1 MKNAGLNK
9 QKDTSKQSPDVLTEQ
24 PSSGLTEI
32 ILLFLVSR
40 GVLTIVGVLSIA
52 LMGRMTGMRLEW
64 EHPPYIWLDIWGQW
78 DTGWY
83 LDIAKNW
90 YAVAAPYKNYYN
102 YVFFPLYPTLIKLL
116 GAVIGNNFYAGL
128 IISNAA
134 LLAAA
139 ILLYK
144 LVELDHDREVAL
156 NSVKYMF
163 IWPTSFILSGV
174 LSEALFLMLVVGCF
188 YLARK
193 GKWLNVGI
201 TGFFLSLTRVNGVCL
216 GIPLFYEYMKEKN
229 FRLKGISVNILALA
243 LLPLG
248 LLIFCVYNYYL
259 TGDFL
264 AFVHAQSAWGRHLG
278 NPLMTLA
285 YGIFGVAAKPIDT
298 VQACFTIFTLASLTI
313 FYRRIPISY
322 LLFCLISIFLPLS
335 SGLIS
340 MPRFTVVL
348 FPVFILFAQLGKD
361 KRVDTAFTIIFSVLM
376 GCFMIFWSVGAALI
390 VKGVHLWK
398 KSSSSCPH
406 TMSPHAFQR

>member
-9 QKDTSKQSPDVLTEQ
+9 QKDTSKQSPDVLTEK

-52 LMGRMTGMRLEW
+52 LMGRMTGMRLGW

-90 YAVAAPYKNYYN
+90 YAVEAPYKNYYN

-144 LVELDHDREVAL
+144 LVEIDHDREVAL

-174 LSEALFLMLVVGCF
+174 LSEAVFLMLVIGCF

-193 GKWLNVGI
+193 GKWLSVGI
-201 TGFFLSLTRVNGVCL
+201 AGFFLSLARVNGVCV
-216 GIPLFYEYMKEKN
+216 GIPLLYEYMKEKN
-229 FRLKGISVNILALA
+229 FRLKGIRVNILALA

-248 LLIFCVYNYYL
+248 LLLFCVYNYYL

-285 YGIFGVAAKPIDT
+285 YGIFGGAAKPIDT
-298 VQACFTIFTLASLTI
+298 VQACFTVFTLASLAI
-313 FYRRIPISY
+313 FYRRIPVSY

-335 SGLIS
+335 TGLHS
-340 MPRFTVVL
+340 MPRYMVVL

-376 GCFMIFWSVGAALI
+376 GCFMIFWSVGYALI
-390 VKGVHLWK
+390 V
-398 KSSSSCPH
+398 
-406 TMSPHAFQR
+406 